1 MRIGKDTT
9 LEEVAFI
16 VSDALIKH
24 GITATLSGGGAVTIY
39 TENRYVSGD
48 LDFVSAAGV
57 ERLEAVMKSLGFT
70 REGRHFTHSET
81 EFSVEFPPSPVMLGS
96 QMSKEEFY
104 LEREKKRLRILSPT
118 ESVMDRLAGFFAWR
132 DRQNFKQALMI
143 AEQHDVNLNKIAR
156 WAKAEGFEEEHKI
169 FVEALKDQAVKGRG
183 R

>member
-1 MRIGKDTT
+1 
-9 LEEVAFI
+9 
-16 VSDALIKH
+16 
-24 GITATLSGGGAVTIY
+24 
-39 TENRYVSGD
+39 
-48 LDFVSAAGV
+48 
-57 ERLEAVMKSLGFT
+57 MKSLGFT